1 MPSREAD
8 QPRTFLIGFFTTFL
22 AGFLAAMATTVGARA
37 AVTSGLRGACGHV
50 VRIQPKLARDETH
63 WTATRWPCC
72 KLTAQS
78 THLDDIELERAAAGE
93 QESEEDGAMH
103 HVGGSSE
110 LLGCQFNEGTFEDTT
125 RNPLHSWTPNIRGP
139 KGSYSLLPTHKAV

>member
-1 MPSREAD
+1 M
-8 QPRTFLIGFFTTFL
+8 TFL

-50 VRIQPKLARDETH
+50 VRTQPKLARDETH

-125 RNPLHSWTPNIRGP
+125 PQPITLLDPQHSRP
-139 KGSYSLLPTHKAV
+139 KGFIFTATNS